1 LKRGSPVIGLISG
14 ELANASRLSTG
25 GGTPPSSGGLR
36 ASASRAQEAHHVFDF
51 QSVEHELGLT
61 KLAAL
66 LEITAQ

>member
-14 ELANASRLSTG
+14 ELAHTS
-25 GGTPPSSGGLR
+25 PFSSGGDSPPFSAGLR
-36 ASASRAQEAHHVFDF
+36 ADASRAQKAHHVFDF
-51 QSVEHELGLT
+51 QSVEHELGFT